1 MAKFEKAYDDVSGQ
15 ITSDQKQGQAAGVDS
30 TPTLFFN
37 DRRYEGPML
46 AKYIGMWVDE
56 ELAVNR

>member
-1 MAKFEKAYDDVSGQ
+1 
-15 ITSDQKQGQAAGVDS
+15 VDS
-30 TPTLFFN
+30 TPTVFFN

-46 AKYIGMWVDE
+46 AKYIEMWVDE